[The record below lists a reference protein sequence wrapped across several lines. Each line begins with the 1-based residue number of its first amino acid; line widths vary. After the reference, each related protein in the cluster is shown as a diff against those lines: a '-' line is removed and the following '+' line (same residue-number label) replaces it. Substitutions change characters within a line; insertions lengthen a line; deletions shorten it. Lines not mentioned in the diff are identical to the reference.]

1 MKKITKKIINKIS
14 KIDIDYKI
22 NQIYL
27 FDFLINDNF

>member
-27 FDFLINDNF
+27 FDFLMNDDF